1 MTKFNQF
8 EKYNLVTGL
17 ELLRDSYLE
26 TAKEAKLAGKNAIFT
41 ENYINSVIDDL
52 KAKIE
57 SYTKKDKFATK

>member
-17 ELLRDSYLE
+17 ELLRDSYL
-26 TAKEAKLAGKNAIFT
+26 TTVKEAKLAGKNAIFT
-41 ENYINSVIDDL
+41 ESYINSVIDEL

-57 SYTKKDKFATK
+57 ANTKKDKFATK

>member
-26 TAKEAKLAGKNAIFT
+26 EIKSIESKGKNALFT
-41 ENYINSVIDDL
+41 EDYINSVIDEL

-57 SYTKKDKFATK
+57 SYTKKDKFAK

>member
-26 TAKEAKLAGKNAIFT
+26 TCKEAKLKGKNAIFT
-41 ENYINSVIDDL
+41 EDYINSVIDELRD
-52 KAKIE
+52 KII

>member
-17 ELLRDSYLE
+17 ELLRDNYLK
-26 TAKEAKLAGKNAIFT
+26 TVKESELEGKRAIFT
-41 ENYINSVIDDL
+41 ESYVNSVIDEL

-57 SYTKKDKFATK
+57 AHTKKDKFATK